1 MKLTEMKRRVT
12 YGENNGMLRGAV
24 ASSEK
29 GGGKVD
35 RQQKRS
41 SHKNQPAGP
50 HLKISKSSFFSSF
63 LIWSHL
69 EKVSIE
75 CGMEI
80 QTRRS
85 VAGDASSRLSPQ
97 ESDI

>member
-1 MKLTEMKRRVT
+1 MSTTAVKLTEMKKT

-35 RQQKRS
+35 RQQERS
-41 SHKNQPAGP
+41 SHKKQPAGP

-69 EKVSIE
+69 EKVSFNRVWDGNTNQE
-75 CGMEI
+75 VCCG
-80 QTRRS
+80 RCK
-85 VAGDASSRLSPQ
+85 
-97 ESDI
+97 